1 MRRRAP
7 ALFEQ
12 LVGVRARVEDDEAD
26 ASGDDDDDDDAG
38 TMAERILN
46 RERNRERRARART
59 MEGDADGA
67 GGGGERFGSAFASS
81 SATRAL
87 ERENAGRK
95 MSDEAWRRAMFAG
108 WGRVREDDDEAPVER
123 VAERGEESARAEA
136 PTFIVDVDEY
146 GSNRGDSTAFI
157 SQSEYVA
164 RVAEFER
171 VMRERFLDGLD
182 ENFDYARVDDDPAQD
197 AHWRREMD
205 QDVEDAY
212 FDAD

>member
-1 MRRRAP
+1 MSGQRAGACASAGGASSERGCGTAARRAK
-7 ALFEQ
+7 
-12 LVGVRARVEDDEAD
+12 
-26 ASGDDDDDDDAG
+26 SGTG
-38 TMAERILN
+38 G
-46 RERNRERRARART
+46 RRTGSSA
-59 MEGDADGA
+59 A
-67 GGGGERFGSAFASS
+67 GGLRS
-81 SATRAL
+81 
-87 ERENAGRK
+87 
-95 MSDEAWRRAMFAG
+95 
-108 WGRVREDDDEAPVER
+108 
-123 VAERGEESARAEA
+123 EESARAEA

-182 ENFDYARVDDDPAQD
+182 ENFDYARVDNDPAKD

>member
-1 MRRRAP
+1 MYTPKASHRPRASRRVASTRLARAT
-7 ALFEQ
+7 L
-12 LVGVRARVEDDEAD
+12 GRD
-26 ASGDDDDDDDAG
+26 AS
-38 TMAERILN
+38 
-46 RERNRERRARART
+46 RRVAPRAK
-59 MEGDADGA
+59 
-67 GGGGERFGSAFASS
+67 SS
-81 SATRAL
+81 TRPRAL
-87 ERENAGRK
+87 DARRPWVLHRGRDATPRAGAVRTVENAGRK

-123 VAERGEESARAEA
+123 VAERGEESARAEV

-164 RVAEFER
+164 RFER

-182 ENFDYARVDDDPAQD
+182 ENFDYARVDNDPAQD